1 MSDNVAQLSEAMAIM
16 RTKDV
21 QHLINRIKELEAK
34 LSKVMLFV
42 ISFAHRARTD
52 EHDKDEMF
60 LLDLS
65 NLRFERDCDITQAR
79 TILAELKGD
88 KTQ

>member
-1 MSDNVAQLSEAMAIM
+1 MSDYLVKCLSKGVA
-16 RTKDV
+16 DV
-21 QHLINRIKELEAK
+21 ENQQDAAALIEELEAK

-52 EHDKDEMF
+52 EHEEGEMF

-79 TILAELKGD
+79 TLLAELKGD
-88 KTQ
+88 KA